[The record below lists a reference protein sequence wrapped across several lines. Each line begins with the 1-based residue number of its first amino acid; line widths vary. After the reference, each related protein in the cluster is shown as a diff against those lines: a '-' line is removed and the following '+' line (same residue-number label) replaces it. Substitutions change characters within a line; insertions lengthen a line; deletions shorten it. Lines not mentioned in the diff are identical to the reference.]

1 MIFVF
6 LFFYGW
12 IILFI
17 EENIVK
23 IPNPIPTNPTIIAKS
38 RKFFFATNNFKLIV
52 LILSV
57 INAKNIKYR

>member
-1 MIFVF
+1 MTHDSEKVVNPIIYLLKKRFCF
-6 LFFYGW
+6 LFFYGL

-38 RKFFFATNNFKLIV
+38 RKFFFATNN
-52 LILSV
+52 
-57 INAKNIKYR
+57 

>member
-1 MIFVF
+1 
-6 LFFYGW
+6 
-12 IILFI
+12 LFI

-38 RKFFFATNNFKLIV
+38 RKFFFATNNAKLIV

-57 INAKNIKYR
+57 INAKNIKY